1 MAMTKASGNEP
12 SGFGGEIAGFSLA
25 DVVQLNVQNRFSG
38 CIAVQSQS
46 GTGRIFLRDSE
57 IVHAEANGRTGE
69 QAFSEILSWEEGR
82 FALQGNVT
90 AARATIH
97 KSWQLLLLDAFRL
110 IDERRAGRPTP
121 PPVEDRSGADLNVLE
136 KLKRIRGVVEAVAER
151 TDGERAEHETY
162 AAEAL
167 AGQGQYLAAVATQLG
182 AALGA
187 SGLRSVTLLAGRR
200 HVVLLRG
207 RSYVLT
213 VAVAGEGD
221 PGAVEAEIRHLLGLS
236 R

>member
-1 MAMTKASGNEP
+1 MAMTKASGHEP

-38 CIAVQSQS
+38 CITVQSLS
-46 GTGRIFLRDSE
+46 GTGRIFLRDSA
-57 IVHAEANGRTGE
+57 IVHAEANDRTGE
-69 QAFSEILSWEEGR
+69 QAFCEILSWEEGR

-97 KSWQLLLLDAFRL
+97 KSWQLLLLDAYRL
-110 IDERRAGRPTP
+110 MDERRAGRPTP
-121 PPVEDRSGADLNVLE
+121 PPVEDRGADLNVLE
-136 KLKRIRGVVEAVAER
+136 KLKRIPGVVEAVAER
-151 TDGERAEHETY
+151 TDGERTEHETY

-167 AGQGQYLAAVATQLG
+167 AGQGQYLTAVATQLG
-182 AALGA
+182 TVLGC
-187 SGLRSVTLLAGRR
+187 SGLRSVTLQAGGR

-213 VAVAGEGD
+213 VAVACEQD
-221 PGAVEAEIRHLLGLS
+221 PGGVEAEIRSLLGLS